1 VVDQPSMMLIE
12 LSVLGGAAQSLCGR
26 KWVLVSA

>member
-1 VVDQPSMMLIE
+1 MMLIE